1 MRIACLAPVALPL
14 ALLAA
19 ACGEKPATD
28 GASGPA
34 STETAAPAGTATPP
48 AAPAAPGAKA
58 VDAAAF
64 AKYVPWNHAHPDVK
78 KSGSGMEYVVLASG
92 PAGGKSPTRDQE
104 VEVFYEGRFNAD
116 GKTFDSAF
124 ERGESATF
132 GVSGVVPGFSEA
144 LQMMKPGD
152 RWLVF
157 IPGNLGYGPAGRGPI
172 PPNADLVFELEL
184 VAVH

>member
-1 MRIACLAPVALPL
+1 MRIALLAPAASAL
-14 ALLAA
+14 ALMFA

-28 GASGPA
+28 GALSEA
-34 STETAAPAGTATPP
+34 AAPAAAETAATPP
-48 AAPAAPGAKA
+48 AAPAGARA

-64 AKYVPWNHAHPDVK
+64 SKYVPWNHAHPDVK
-78 KSGSGMEYVVLASG
+78 KSSSGMEYVVLASG
-92 PAGGKSPTRDQE
+92 PADGKPPTRDQD
-104 VEVFYEGRFNAD
+104 VEVFYEGRFNSD
-116 GKTFDSAF
+116 GNKFDSAF

-144 LQMMKPGD
+144 LQLMKPGD

-157 IPGNLGYGPAGRGPI
+157 VPGNLGYGAAGRPGI

>member
-1 MRIACLAPVALPL
+1 MRIA
-14 ALLAA
+14 LLAGMAVLLA

-28 GASGPA
+28 GASAPA
-34 STETAAPAGTATPP
+34 STETATPAETTATPP
-48 AAPAAPGAKA
+48 ATLPPAGGKA

-78 KSGSGMEYVVLASG
+78 KSGSGMEYVILASG
-92 PAGGKSPTRDQE
+92 PAGGKGPTKDQD
-104 VEVFYEGRFNAD
+104 VEVFYEGRFNSD
-116 GKTFDSAF
+116 NKKFDSAF
-124 ERGESATF
+124 ERGESSTF
-132 GVSGVVPGFSEA
+132 GVARVVPGFSEA

-157 IPGNLGYGPAGRGPI
+157 VPGNLGYGPAGRAPVI
-172 PPNADLVFELEL
+172 PPNADLVFEIDM

>member
-1 MRIACLAPVALPL
+1 MRIALLAGM

-19 ACGEKPATD
+19 ACGEKPTTD
-28 GASGPA
+28 GASA
-34 STETAAPAGTATPP
+34 STEAAAPAPAEAAATATPP
-48 AAPAAPGAKA
+48 PVGGKA

-92 PAGGKSPTRDQE
+92 PAGGKSPTKDQD
-104 VEVFYEGRFNAD
+104 VEVFYEGRFNSD
-116 GKTFDSAF
+116 NQKFDSAF

-132 GVSGVVPGFSEA
+132 SVARVVPGFSEA

-157 IPGNLGYGPAGRGPI
+157 VPGNLGYGPAGRAPKI
-172 PPNADLVFELEL
+172 PPDADLVFEIDM

>member
-1 MRIACLAPVALPL
+1 MRIALLAGVALMF
-14 ALLAA
+14 A

-28 GASGPA
+28 GASAPA
-34 STETAAPAGTATPP
+34 ETAAPAEPAATPP
-48 AAPAAPGAKA
+48 PAAPGAKA

-64 AKYVPWNHAHPDVK
+64 SKYVPWNHAHPDVK
-78 KSGSGMEYVVLASG
+78 KSGSGMEYVILASG
-92 PAGGKSPTRDQE
+92 PPDGKGPTKDQD

-116 GKTFDSAF
+116 NTKFDSAF

-144 LQMMKPGD
+144 LQLMKPGD

-157 IPGNLGYGPAGRGPI
+157 IPSNLGYGPAGRAPRI
-172 PPNADLVFELEL
+172 PPNSDLVFEIEM